1 MTPSSSDWPRPPAD
15 GAGTPAVHPESACRG
30 APANPPPAA
39 AHGHRRSPP
48 ILNRLVGG
56 ATRARRH
63 QRRARAGAAGD
74 AVDARDLDGFGE
86 GHICQDSG

>member
-1 MTPSSSDWPRPPAD
+1 M
-15 GAGTPAVHPESACRG
+15 
-30 APANPPPAA
+30 APALRPCILK
-39 AHGHRRSPP
+39 AHAVGRQRTLPRQRHMATADHPP

-63 QRRARAGAAGD
+63 LRRARAGTAGD

-86 GHICQDSG
+86 GHICQDSGEAARQHRLACA